1 MAELTAVEAEAQTL
15 LAEHGLLPGWSFG
28 WDRATTRFGQCDHRN
43 KRITLSKHLTAKAS
57 DQDAEQVVLHEIA
70 HALAGSREGHGSTW
84 RRIAAELGYTGGRTH
99 HQEPATER
107 AKWRGNV
114 PTVTKSFGFADPANR
129 RPALNVILALIE
141 TTSLCGRCERPM
153 RRRRLSRSRHNPQ
166 SRCQS
171 VPPLRGGG
179 HGRKMRGPD
188 RAAPPRKQ

>member
-99 HQEPATER
+99 HQEPATEG
-107 AKWRGNV
+107 AKWRGNCPNGHEIV
-114 PTVTKSFGFADPANR
+114 RFR
-129 RPALNVILALIE
+129 RPGKPTSCAKCNPRFDRNHLIVWSVRE
-141 TTSLCGRCERPM
+141 TYATTTSF
-153 RRRRLSRSRHNPQ
+153 Q
-166 SRCQS
+166 
-171 VPPLRGGG
+171 
-179 HGRKMRGPD
+179 
-188 RAAPPRKQ
+188 KQT